1 MKTPS
6 RKELK
11 AAIDQQGISRVMMTR
26 KSELSPKMRKFA
38 ENVAMGETGADAYR
52 KSYNATG
59 KPKTIGD
66 AASRLKAD
74 SRIIAEI
81 EAYQLAIESQK
92 YQSAANI
99 RALVVQSLVQVLIDS
114 ESSPAHKISS
124 AKVLGSISEI
134 GMFVD
139 RKEITYTQPSADIRN
154 TIMDQLRT
162 IASDVSDVD
171 IDANDLLRDLI
182 GDENGA
188 NAGDSGDDVILTSG
202 DPTTTPCPEA
212 AIEPHLCTLHTIPLK
227 QSQQNTDSP
236 IPSADPPSSSQIDN
250 AEGDI
255 ISDDD
260 AFIALYG
267 KLPPC
272 SDKGE

>member
-99 RALVVQSLVQVLIDS
+99 RALVVQSLVQVLIDP
-114 ESSPAHKISS
+114 ESSPSHRIS
-124 AKVLGSISEI
+124 AGKVLGSISEI

-139 RKEITYTQPSADIRN
+139 RKEITHVQASDDIRN
-154 TIMDQLRT
+154 TIMQQLKT
-162 IASDVSDVD
+162 IASDSTDVD

-182 GDENGA
+182 GADDGA
-188 NAGDSGDDVILTSG
+188 NAGDSGDDAILASG

-212 AIEPHLCTLHTIPLK
+212 EFEPHLCTLHTIPLK

-236 IPSADPPSSSQIDN
+236 IPSEDPPSYSQIDN

>member
-1 MKTPS
+1 MKAPS
-6 RKELK
+6 RKQVK
-11 AAIDQQGISRVMMTR
+11 AAIEDQGISRVLMTKR
-26 KSELSPKMRKFA
+26 SDISPKMRRFA
-38 ENVAMGETGADAYR
+38 ENVAMGETGADSYR
-52 KSYNATG
+52 KAYNTTG

-66 AASRLKAD
+66 SASRLKAD
-74 SRIIAEI
+74 PRISAEI
-81 EAYQLAIESQK
+81 LAYQLAIESQK

-139 RKEITYTQPSADIRN
+139 RKEITHVQASDDIRN

-188 NAGDSGDDVILTSG
+188 NTSDSGDDVILASG
-202 DPTTTPCPEA
+202 DGTPPLHPKAE
-212 AIEPHLCTLHTIPLK
+212 IEPHLCTLHTIPLK

-236 IPSADPPSSSQIDN
+236 IPSADSPSSSQIDN

-272 SDKGE
+272 SDEGE

>member
-1 MKTPS
+1 MKTPT

-11 AAIDQQGISRVMMTR
+11 AAIDQQGIGRVMMTR

-182 GDENGA
+182 GEDNGV
-188 NAGDSGDDVILTSG
+188 NAGDSGDDAILASG
-202 DPTTTPCPEA
+202 DGTLPPSPEA
-212 AIEPHLCTLHTIPLK
+212 EFEPHLCTLHTIPLK
-227 QSQQNTDSP
+227 QSQSEQDSP
-236 IPSADPPSSSQIDN
+236 IPSEDPPSSLQIDN
-250 AEGDI
+250 GVGDI
-255 ISDDD
+255 
-260 AFIALYG
+260 FLE
-267 KLPPC
+267 KE
-272 SDKGE
+272 K

>member
-11 AAIDQQGISRVMMTR
+11 AAIDQHGIGRVMMTR

-52 KSYNATG
+52 KAYNTTA

-66 AASRLKAD
+66 NASRLKAD
-74 SRIIAEI
+74 SRIKAEI

-114 ESSPAHKISS
+114 ESSPAHRISAS
-124 AKVLGSISEI
+124 KVLGSISEI
-134 GMFVD
+134 GMFTE
-139 RKEITYTQPSADIRN
+139 RKEITHIQASDDIRQ
-154 TIMDQLRT
+154 TIMQQLKT
-162 IASDVSDVD
+162 IASDSTDVD
-171 IDANDLLRDLI
+171 VDANALLRDLI

-188 NAGDSGDDVILTSG
+188 NASESGDYCDSDNDEGTVPVPPEIDFG
-202 DPTTTPCPEA
+202 TPA
-212 AIEPHLCTLHTIPLK
+212 STLHTIPLK
-227 QSQQNTDSP
+227 ASQNLLDQDAGSP
-236 IPSADPPSSSQIDN
+236 IPLQTTPFDMEKEHSG
-250 AEGDI
+250 GDI
-255 ISDDD
+255 
-260 AFIALYG
+260 FLE
-267 KLPPC
+267 KR
-272 SDKGE
+272 K

>member
-11 AAIDQQGISRVMMTR
+11 AAIDQHGIGRVMMTR

-114 ESSPAHKISS
+114 ESSPSHRISAS
-124 AKVLGSISEI
+124 KVLGSISEI

-139 RKEITYTQPSADIRN
+139 RKEITHIKASDDIRD
-154 TIMDQLRT
+154 TIMMQLKA
-162 IASDVSDVD
+162 IASDATNID

-182 GDENGA
+182 GEDNGV
-188 NAGDSGDDVILTSG
+188 NASDSGDDAILAS
-202 DPTTTPCPEA
+202 DEPTTTPCPEVE
-212 AIEPHLCTLHTIPLK
+212 IEPHLCTLHTIPLK
-227 QSQQNTDSP
+227 QSQSEQDSP
-236 IPSADPPSSSQIDN
+236 IPSGDPPSSLQIDN
-250 AEGDI
+250 GVGDI
-255 ISDDD
+255 
-260 AFIALYG
+260 FLE
-267 KLPPC
+267 K
-272 SDKGE
+272 EE

>member
-99 RALVVQSLVQVLIDS
+99 RALVVQSLVQVLIDP
-114 ESSPAHKISS
+114 ESSPSHRIS
-124 AKVLGSISEI
+124 AGKVLGSISEI

-139 RKEITYTQPSADIRN
+139 RKEITHVQASDDIRN
-154 TIMDQLRT
+154 TIMQQLKT
-162 IASDVSDVD
+162 IASDSTDVD

-182 GDENGA
+182 GADDGA
-188 NAGDSGDDVILTSG
+188 NAGDSGDDAILASG

-212 AIEPHLCTLHTIPLK
+212 EFEPHLCTLHTIPLK

-236 IPSADPPSSSQIDN
+236 IPSEDPPSYSQIDN

-260 AFIALYG
+260 AFIGLYG

>member
-1 MKTPS
+1 MKTPT

-11 AAIDQQGISRVMMTR
+11 AAIDQQGISRVLMTR

-134 GMFVD
+134 GMFID
-139 RKEITYTQPSADIRN
+139 RKEITHVNSSDDIRN
-154 TIMDQLRT
+154 TIMQQLKT
-162 IASDVSDVD
+162 IASDASDVD

-188 NAGDSGDDVILTSG
+188 NASESADCCDSDIV
-202 DPTTTPCPEA
+202 DPTVGVYPESQN
-212 AIEPHLCTLHTIPLK
+212 EPHLCTLHTIPLK
-227 QSQQNTDSP
+227 QSQSEQDSP
-236 IPSADPPSSSQIDN
+236 IPSEDPPSSLQIDN
-250 AEGDI
+250 GVGDI
-255 ISDDD
+255 
-260 AFIALYG
+260 FLE
-267 KLPPC
+267 K
-272 SDKGE
+272 EE

>member
-11 AAIDQQGISRVMMTR
+11 AAIDQQGISRVLMTKR
-26 KSELSPKMRKFA
+26 SALTAKQRAFA
-38 ENVAMGETGADAYR
+38 ENVALGNTGADSYRLAYNS
-52 KSYNATG
+52 KG
-59 KPKTIGD
+59 KPATVGNH
-66 AASRLKAD
+66 ASQLKAD
-74 SRIIAEI
+74 DRIKNEI
-81 EAYQLAIESQK
+81 LAYQLAIESQK

-162 IASDVSDVD
+162 IASDASDVD

-182 GDENGA
+182 GADNGV
-188 NAGDSGDDVILTSG
+188 NTSDSVDDVILTSD
-202 DPTTTPCPEA
+202 DPTL
-212 AIEPHLCTLHTIPLK
+212 PHPPKSQNETHLNTLHTIPLK
-227 QSQQNTDSP
+227 QSPENTDSP
-236 IPSADPPSSSQIDN
+236 IPSDDPPSSLQIN
-250 AEGDI
+250 NGEGDI

-267 KLPPC
+267 KTPPC
-272 SDKGE
+272 SEDGA

>member
-114 ESSPAHKISS
+114 ESSPAHKINS

-139 RKEITYTQPSADIRN
+139 RKEITHVNSSDDIRN
-154 TIMDQLRT
+154 TIMQQLKT
-162 IASDVSDVD
+162 IASDATDVD

-182 GDENGA
+182 GADDGA
-188 NAGDSGDDVILTSG
+188 NASDSGDDAILASDDRTA
-202 DPTTTPCPEA
+202 TPCPESEN
-212 AIEPHLCTLHTIPLK
+212 EPHLNTLHTIPLK

-236 IPSADPPSSSQIDN
+236 IHSKDPPSSSQIDN

>member
-1 MKTPS
+1 MKTPT

-11 AAIDQQGISRVMMTR
+11 AAIDQHGIGRVMMTR

-114 ESSPAHKISS
+114 ESSPAHRISAS
-124 AKVLGSISEI
+124 KVLGSISEI
-134 GMFVD
+134 GMFTE
-139 RKEITYTQPSADIRN
+139 RKEITHIQASDDIRN
-154 TIMDQLRT
+154 TIMQQLKT
-162 IASDVSDVD
+162 IASDATDVD
-171 IDANDLLRDLI
+171 IDANALLRDLI

-188 NAGDSGDDVILTSG
+188 NASESADYCNSDIV
-202 DPTTTPCPEA
+202 DPTVGVYPESQN
-212 AIEPHLCTLHTIPLK
+212 EPHPHTLHTIPLK
-227 QSQQNTDSP
+227 QSQSEQDSP
-236 IPSADPPSSSQIDN
+236 IPSEDPPSSLQIDN
-250 AEGDI
+250 GVGDI
-255 ISDDD
+255 
-260 AFIALYG
+260 FLE
-267 KLPPC
+267 K
-272 SDKGE
+272 EE

>member
-1 MKTPS
+1 MKAPS

-11 AAIDQQGISRVMMTR
+11 AAIDQHGISRVMMTR

-38 ENVAMGETGADAYR
+38 ENVALGETGADSYR
-52 KSYNATG
+52 KAYNTTA

-66 AASRLKAD
+66 NASRLKAD
-74 SRIIAEI
+74 SRIKAEI

-114 ESSPAHKISS
+114 ESSPAHRISAS
-124 AKVLGSISEI
+124 KVLGSISEI

-139 RKEITYTQPSADIRN
+139 RKEITHVQASDDIRQ
-154 TIMDQLRT
+154 TIMQQLKT
-162 IASDVSDVD
+162 IASDASDVD
-171 IDANDLLRDLI
+171 VDANALLRDLI
-182 GDENGA
+182 GADNGV
-188 NAGDSGDDVILTSG
+188 NTSDSVDDVILTSSDG
-202 DPTTTPCPEA
+202 TLPHPPESKN
-212 AIEPHLCTLHTIPLK
+212 EPHLHTLHTIPLK

-236 IPSADPPSSSQIDN
+236 IPSDDPPSSSRIDN
-250 AEGDI
+250 REGDI

-272 SDKGE
+272 SEDGA

>member
-1 MKTPS
+1 MKAPS
-6 RKELK
+6 RKQIK
-11 AAIDQQGISRVMMTR
+11 TAIDQQGISRVLMTR

-38 ENVAMGETGADAYR
+38 ENVALGETGADAYR

-66 AASRLKAD
+66 NASRLKAD
-74 SRIIAEI
+74 SRIKAEI

-162 IASDVSDVD
+162 IASDATDVD

-188 NAGDSGDDVILTSG
+188 NASDSGDDAILASG
-202 DPTTTPCPEA
+202 DPTVGVYPESQN
-212 AIEPHLCTLHTIPLK
+212 EPHLCTLHTIPLK

-236 IPSADPPSSSQIDN
+236 IPSEDPPSSSQIDN